1 MNRFLLAGL
10 LLTPGLIPSMPLAA
24 QAPAG
29 APGSTLPPLQEVV
42 ERFDAAKA
50 KVQTLQA
57 PFTLTIKRALLR
69 TPTATKGTVY
79 LQGSEFAHFAFSPP
93 EDLILHLTPKELLS
107 YSPED
112 KSGERLKIG
121 VIRNADRK
129 YLGLGQKLSFLKEGF
144 QIGLGESK
152 EQAGTLF
159 VTLTPRSLSLR
170 KRMQAI
176 NLWVD
181 RESWLPRQVQWIERS
196 GDIWTLEL
204 GALKLNQPLPPAI
217 QGFRLPE
224 GITVREDFSF
234 FTGRKK

>member
-1 MNRFLLAGL
+1 MRRLC
-10 LLTPGLIPSMPLAA
+10 LIALAA
-24 QAPAG
+24 LGLCAQA
-29 APGSTLPPLQEVV
+29 LPPIQEVV
-42 ERFDAAKA
+42 ERFDAAQA

-69 TPTATKGTVY
+69 TPTATKGTLT
-79 LQGSEFAHFAFSPP
+79 LQGSEFVHFAFAAP

-107 YSPED
+107 YSPEA

-121 VIRNADRK
+121 ILRNADRK
-129 YLGLGQKLSFLKEGF
+129 YLGLGQKLSFLQEGF

-152 EQAGTLF
+152 DQAGTLF
-159 VTLTPRSLSLR
+159 ITLAPRSLGLR

-181 RESWLPRQVQWIERS
+181 RETWLPRQVQWVERS
-196 GDIWTLEL
+196 GDSWTLEL
-204 GALKLNQPLPPAI
+204 GPLKLNQPIPPAI
-217 QGFRLPE
+217 QAFRLPE

>member
-1 MNRFLLAGL
+1 MKSLAFVALLLAPFL
-10 LLTPGLIPSMPLAA
+10 SLRA
-24 QAPAG
+24 QG
-29 APGSTLPPLQEVV
+29 MPPLQEVV
-42 ERFDAAKA
+42 ERFDAAQA

-69 TPTATKGTVY
+69 TPTSTKGTVY
-79 LQGSEFAHFAFSPP
+79 LQGSEFAHFAFAPP

-159 VTLTPRSLSLR
+159 ITLSPRSLGLR

-176 NLWVD
+176 NLWVERD
-181 RESWLPRQVQWIERS
+181 TWLPRQVQWIERS
-196 GDIWTLEL
+196 GDSWTLEL
-204 GALKLNQPLPPAI
+204 GPLRLNQPLPPAI

-224 GITVREDFSF
+224 GITVRKDFSF

>member
-1 MNRFLLAGL
+1 MSRFPLAGL
-10 LLTPGLIPSMPLAA
+10 ILASCLSSTISLHA
-24 QAPAG
+24 QAVAGGPAS
-29 APGSTLPPLQEVV
+29 AIPPLQEVV
-42 ERFDAAKA
+42 ERFDAAQA

-57 PFTLTIKRALLR
+57 PFTLSIKRALLR
-69 TPTATKGTVY
+69 TPTTTKGILY
-79 LQGSEFAHFAFSPP
+79 LQGSEFVHFAFSAP

-112 KSGERLKIG
+112 KSGEHLKIG

-144 QIGLGESK
+144 QIGLGDSK
-152 EQAGTLF
+152 EQSGTLF
-159 VTLTPRSLSLR
+159 VTLSPRSLSLR

-181 RESWLPRQVQWIERS
+181 RDTWLPRQVQWIERS
-196 GDIWTLEL
+196 GDTWTLEL

-217 QGFRLPE
+217 QGFRLPD